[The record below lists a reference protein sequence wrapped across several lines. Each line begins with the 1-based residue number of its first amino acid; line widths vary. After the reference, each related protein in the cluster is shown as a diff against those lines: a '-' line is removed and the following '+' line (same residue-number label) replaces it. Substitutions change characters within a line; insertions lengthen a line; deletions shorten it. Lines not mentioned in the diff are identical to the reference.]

1 MNYHIESHGNYFY
14 AVKKS
19 DTGQVL
25 ATAMGL
31 STEQKAIK
39 VIRNRWKHQGPIKIL
54 IDGTATRVIDA
65 L

>member
-14 AVKKS
+14 AVKKN
-19 DTGQVL
+19 DTGQVI

-31 STEQKAIK
+31 DTEQAAIN
-39 VIRNRWKHQGPIKIL
+39 VIRNRWKHKGPIKVLVEGADKRI
-54 IDGTATRVIDA
+54 IDA